1 MKKLYRRL
9 AVTLALSTLFIAIL
23 FTISLYGRSKA
34 ESNHYLNQ
42 LLESEITNIENT
54 VADQKEREEIL
65 KEDYL
70 NRAWGVEYIVSHDF
84 KNISRSNGL
93 VLLKELM
100 EVSNISVIDYS
111 GTISLCTDDSTGK
124 LYENQEE
131 LQTVLHSEEDKAY
144 VFCVDRP
151 QFSQRPAYFY
161 VLVKSNSP
169 YYAAIRIDADVSR
182 LGLMS
187 REELIQ
193 YTLRQ
198 ATTEYDTS
206 MLAVDQESGRIL
218 GITEN
223 NHQEFHMEGTQS
235 QQDMLQFL
243 DSMPTREP
251 VLLKINDQYWQSV
264 ICRYEDI
271 YLIASSS
278 MDKVFGNMAQTLLE
292 GLFGICI
299 ISLLTGLLVHYH
311 IIRMQKELSLA
322 KAEARYDKLTGLY
335 NRNGFEQYAEQFL
348 TQDQTAGALILFDL
362 DNFKKINDFE
372 GHPEG
377 DQILKKFAQCLNACF
392 RKSDC
397 IGRLGGDEFVVLIPN
412 LIPEEIL
419 VEKLENVLYE
429 VRKMLNGYY
438 EKYDTSVSIG
448 AVPVDG
454 TIKTYAGLYQ
464 CADAALYAAKYM
476 GKNQYYINHGEIPYA
491 QAKSKTNIRKEKQN
505 REKSV

>member
-9 AVTLALSTLFIAIL
+9 AATFAFSTLFIAIL
-23 FTISLYGRSKA
+23 FTISLYGRSKT

-42 LLESEITNIENT
+42 LLESEIANIEST
-54 VADQKEREEIL
+54 IAEQKEREEIL

-70 NRAWGVEYIVSHDF
+70 NRAWGAEYIVSHDYE
-84 KNISRSNGL
+84 NIFQNNGL
-93 VLLKELM
+93 ALIKELM
-100 EVSNISVIDYS
+100 EVSDISVM
-111 GTISLCTDDSTGK
+111 DDSGK
-124 LYENQEE
+124 IVLSTEGSAGELYENQEE
-131 LQTVLHSEEDKAY
+131 LQSLFHSEEDKAY
-144 VFCVDRP
+144 VFCVDSP
-151 QFSQRPAYFY
+151 EFSKRPAYFY
-161 VLVKSNSP
+161 VLVRSDSP

-206 MLAVDQESGRIL
+206 MLAVDKYSGQIL
-218 GITEN
+218 GITVN
-223 NHQEFHMEGTQS
+223 NHQDFQLEGLRTP
-235 QQDMLQFL
+235 QDMQQFL
-243 DSMPTREP
+243 HSVPKTKP
-251 VLLKINDQYWQSV
+251 ILLKINNQYYQSV
-264 ICRYEDI
+264 VCEYENI
-271 YLIASSS
+271 YLVASTS
-278 MDKVFGNMAQTLLE
+278 MDKVFGNVVQTLLE
-292 GLFGICI
+292 GLFGIGV
-299 ISLLTGLLVHYH
+299 ISLLTGFLVHYH
-311 IIRMQKELSLA
+311 IIRMQRELSLA

-335 NRNGFEQYAEQFL
+335 NRNGFEQYAEHFL
-348 TQDQTAGALILFDL
+348 AQEHPKGALVLFDL

-419 VEKLENVLYE
+419 IEKLENVLHE
-429 VRKMLNGYY
+429 VRAMLNGYY
-438 EKYDTSVSIG
+438 DKYDTSVSIG
-448 AVPVDG
+448 AVLMNG
-454 TIKTYAGLYQ
+454 TAKTYAGLYQ

-476 GKNQYYINHGEIPYA
+476 GKNQYCINHGEIPYA
-491 QAKSKTNIRKEKQN
+491 QTKAEETRKGKSNRK
-505 REKSV
+505 KSV